1 MIQYKLLKML
11 YSFYQD
17 FNEFFNE
24 NTTNV
29 PSFIRKLKEI
39 DFESPYTDP
48 RVVNRGFHPIVFI
61 LIGRHAYQ
69 RTEWQA
75 KEENRGYFPP
85 VSIHS

>member
-1 MIQYKLLKML
+1 M
-11 YSFYQD
+11 
-17 FNEFFNE
+17 
-24 NTTNV
+24 
-29 PSFIRKLKEI
+29 

-48 RVVNRGFHPIVFI
+48 RVVNRGFYPIVFI

-85 VSIHS
+85 VSIRSWREKAYDNSHHPLLFYIFLTYQSREDKNESRE